1 MCSGN
6 TRGHDFDTTPRDDD
20 DFDERASRVLPK
32 KQSLSL
38 SLSSVLLG
46 GALCTFFFCV
56 CVRRKEEFKKS
67 SFFSSSLLHV
77 ETEKVKKV
85 KNHVFNTLNTKK
97 WNKKT
102 LSKKGGGGGKKSRH
116 LIIIKIII
124 INRDKDDARK
134 VLTF

>member
-1 MCSGN
+1 MWG
-6 TRGHDFDTTPRDDD
+6 
-20 DFDERASRVLPK
+20 
-32 KQSLSL
+32 
-38 SLSSVLLG
+38 
-46 GALCTFFFCV
+46 
-56 CVRRKEEFKKS
+56 VRRKEEFKKSSS

-102 LSKKGGGGGKKSRH
+102 LSKKAGGVGGKKSRH
-116 LIIIKIII
+116 LIKIIFI

-134 VLTF
+134 KKVLTF